1 MPVKEGCSVSTT
13 LVDTSASPRVLSST
27 SVRRASRCWW
37 QTLSLL
43 SPLSHQAS
51 LSSHGCFQATRGS
64 LSPARPS
71 AVQPGL
77 LQMSRTSAEVRS
89 AGPNPHS
96 PSQFSYK
103 MIQSTIKVPLKI
115 SLFLFFTALHQHT
128 EMVPRI
134 SASSADKVLKR
145 EIGVCQQELSTQN
158 IVSKWKRDGCHTL
171 NNFFIYSISKY

>member
-1 MPVKEGCSVSTT
+1 MTPVKEGCNVSTT
-13 LVDTSASPRVLSST
+13 LVDTSASPKVLSST
-27 SVRRASRCWW
+27 SVRRASRCCW

-77 LQMSRTSAEVRS
+77 LLMSRTSAEVRS

-103 MIQSTIKVPLKI
+103 MTQSTVKVPLKI
-115 SLFLFFTALHQHT
+115 SLSFFTALHQHT

-134 SASSADKVLKR
+134 SASSADKILKR

-158 IVSKWKRDGCHTL
+158 IGSK
-171 NNFFIYSISKY
+171 